1 VNGRI
6 WLNTIANSY
15 LKYIFSK
22 AKKGQSEN
30 ISNIEKEIKVN
41 TSSHSNLI

>member
-1 VNGRI
+1 VNGRV

-15 LKYIFSK
+15 LKYLFSE
-22 AKKGQSEN
+22 AKKGQSEI
-30 ISNIEKEIKVN
+30 ISNIEKEIKIN